1 MCVYS
6 VSPVLYCFLFITT
19 YMFFNSL
26 TFFGG
31 CGCSYSPL
39 GSPSIHLQRHV
50 FAYWSG
56 IFGGVALALNNNRS
70 NNRSLP
76 NGLILVTSRQ
86 GRRGI
91 INIIIGNSRRNI
103 NDDMVPFQWIDGRH
117 SVCVVVTSLAYLL
130 YFLWPCPEDP
140 WMDSSADSLVTMLTS
155 KTRTKSSESS
165 SYFRHP
171 PLLLLIISP
180 VRPSRSLSTT
190 SDNKLIRVT
199 CSMCNWSIK
208 VILRSVVVVG
218 AK

>member
-1 MCVYS
+1 M
-6 VSPVLYCFLFITT
+6 FLFTSWFPI
-19 YMFFNSL
+19 N
-26 TFFGG
+26 
-31 CGCSYSPL
+31 
-39 GSPSIHLQRHV
+39 PSTAPRLCV
-50 FAYWSG
+50 LVGG
-56 IFGGVALALNNNRS
+56 IFGGVALACWLWLSSLNNNRS

-117 SVCVVVTSLAYLL
+117 SVCVVVTSLAYLP

-165 SYFRHP
+165 SYLRHP
-171 PLLLLIISP
+171 PLLLLLIISP